1 MFLSD
6 ISVRR
11 PVFASVMSLMLIVIG
26 IMSFFRLPL
35 RELPDIDPPIV
46 SVETTYPGAAAAI
59 VESRITKIIE
69 NQLAGL
75 EGVEII
81 TSQSRDGRSQVSIEF
96 NLSRDI
102 EAAANDVRNA
112 VSRIAD
118 QLPEET
124 DPPQISKAD
133 GDAQPIMFF
142 NLASKSMGPLELTDY
157 AERFLVDR
165 LSAVPGVARVQ
176 IGGGQRFAM
185 RIWIDPVALA
195 ARGLTIV
202 DVEDALRRE
211 NVEAP
216 AGRIEG
222 QARDFSVRLVRGY
235 ATPEDFQKLV
245 VRKGT
250 GDQLI
255 RLGDVA
261 RISRESAE
269 ARSEF
274 RGNGDRQIGIGIVR
288 QSKANILEVAR
299 AAKAEVDRLSRS
311 LPEGV
316 VMDISNDTSVFVE
329 AAVAEVRFTIV
340 IALALVVGV
349 IYLFLG
355 SFRAA
360 LIPAATVP
368 VCIIASF
375 TALSLLGFSLN
386 LLTLLAIVLAIGL
399 VVDDAIVVL
408 ENIQRRI
415 QLGEPRR
422 VAAARGA
429 GQVGFAVIATTT
441 VLVAVFVPIAFLQ
454 GNIGRLFA
462 ELAVAMAAAVAIS
475 GFVALTLT
483 PMMCSVMLERTE
495 NEGFLSRLVH
505 GVTERIASGYRAVL
519 GGVLDAPALT
529 MLAFLATIAASAG
542 LFFLIPAELAPEE
555 DTGGFNVVMQGPEGQ
570 GFEATR
576 PDVIKIERILM
587 EYVKSGEIRRLVAR
601 VPQGFGRTED
611 FNGGFAVA
619 FLADWS
625 KRDRSMQ
632 EMIKEIT
639 PKLQAV
645 AGLRANIVTRQS
657 LGQRGGGGGGGRPV
671 QFIIGGNTFEELAQY
686 RDAMLARIA
695 EYPGLVGADSD
706 LRETKPQLRLTADR
720 DRAAAL
726 GISYTSIGRTL
737 ETLMGSR
744 RVTTYSENGEDY
756 DVILQAERKNR
767 DQIDDLANTFMRTSG
782 GSLVPLSNLVT
793 FEEVAGPNS
802 LQRFN
807 RVRSVTIQAGLA
819 PGTTLGEALDFM
831 DRAASEVL
839 PANVRIDYGGLSR
852 EFRQSSSALYVTFA
866 LALLVVYLVLAAQ
879 FESWIH
885 PFTILMTVPLA
896 VGGALFGLW
905 AYGSTLNIYSQI
917 GIVML
922 VGLAAKNGILI
933 VEFANQL
940 RDAGREFREA
950 LMDACEVRLRP
961 ILMTSIATML
971 GALPLILEGGPGSA
985 SRETLGVVVFA
996 GVAFSTLLTLF
1007 VIPVFYMLAARGTK
1021 PAGAIGREMD
1031 EWADANPDR
1040 DTGPH

>member
-11 PVFASVMSLMLIVIG
+11 PVFASVLSLLLIVIG
-26 IMSFFRLPL
+26 VMSYFRLPL
-35 RELPDIDPPIV
+35 RELPDIDPPVV
-46 SVETTYPGAAAAI
+46 SVETNYPGAAAAI

-81 TSQSRDGRSQVSIEF
+81 SSQSRDGRSQVSIEF

-112 VSRIAD
+112 VSRVLD
-118 QLPEET
+118 QFPEET

-133 GDAQPIMFF
+133 ADAQPIMFF
-142 NLASKSMGPLELTDY
+142 NLASSTMGPLELTDY
-157 AERFLVDR
+157 AERFLIDR

-176 IGGGQRFAM
+176 IGGGQRYAM
-185 RIWIDPVALA
+185 RIWIDPSALA
-195 ARGLTIV
+195 ARGLTV
-202 DVEDALRRE
+202 DDIETALRRE
-211 NVEAP
+211 NVEVP
-216 AGRIEG
+216 AGRLEG
-222 QARDFSVRLVRGY
+222 QSRDFSIRLPRAY
-235 ATPEDFQKLV
+235 SKPEDFERLV
-245 VRKGT
+245 LRKGA
-250 GDQLI
+250 GEQLI

-261 RISRESAE
+261 RISRESSE
-269 ARSEF
+269 RRSEF
-274 RGNGDRQIGIGIVR
+274 RGNGERQIGIGIVR
-288 QSKANILEVAR
+288 QSKANILDVAR
-299 AAKAEVDRLSRS
+299 AAKAEVARLSQT

-316 VMDISNDTSVFVE
+316 TFDISNDTSIFVE
-329 AAVAEVRFTIV
+329 AAVKEVEFTII

-355 SFRAA
+355 SGRAA

-375 TALSLLGFSLN
+375 TALSFLGFSLN

-408 ENIQRRI
+408 ENVQRRM

-429 GQVGFAVIATTT
+429 GQVAFAVLATTT
-441 VLVAVFVPIAFLQ
+441 VLIAVFLPIAFLE

-483 PMMCSVMLERTE
+483 PMMCSVLLKETASDTM
-495 NEGFLSRLVH
+495 LSRWVH
-505 GVTERIASGYRAVL
+505 GATDRLGESYRGALNTALDSPVTMMMV
-519 GGVLDAPALT
+519 
-529 MLAFLATIAASAG
+529 FASAIG
-542 LFFLIPAELAPEE
+542 LSVALFYLIPAELAPEE
-555 DTGGFNVVMQGPEGQ
+555 DTGGFNVIMQGPEGQ
-570 GFEATR
+570 GFDATR
-576 PDVIKIERILM
+576 PEVLKVEAVLM

-632 EMIKEIT
+632 EMIKEVQ
-639 PKLQAV
+639 PKLA
-645 AGLRANIVTRQS
+645 AIPGLRANIVTRQG

-671 QFIIGGNTFEELAQY
+671 QFVIGGNTFEELAQY
-686 RDAMLARIA
+686 RDAMLAKIS
-695 EYPGLVGADSD
+695 EFPGIVGADSD
-706 LRETKPQLRLTADR
+706 LRETKPQIMIRPDR

-726 GISYTSIGRTL
+726 GISYATIGRTL
-737 ETLMGSR
+737 ETLMGAR
-744 RVTTYSENGEDY
+744 RVTTYSEGGEDY
-756 DVILQAERKNR
+756 DVILQADRPGR
-767 DQIDDLANTFMRTSG
+767 DQPDDLANTFLRTSSG
-782 GSLVPLSNLVT
+782 QLVPLSNLVT
-793 FEEVAGPNS
+793 MEEVAGPNS

-807 RVRSVTIQAGLA
+807 RTRAVTIQAGLA
-819 PGTTLGEALDFM
+819 PGTTLGEALNFM
-831 DRAASEVL
+831 DAAAKEVL
-839 PANVRIDYGGLSR
+839 PPGVRIDYSGLSR
-852 EFRQSSSALYVTFA
+852 EFRQSSSALYLTFA
-866 LALLVVYLVLAAQ
+866 LAMLVVYLVLAAQ

-885 PFTILMTVPLA
+885 PFIILMTVPLA
-896 VGGALFGLW
+896 VAGALFGLW

-940 RDAGREFREA
+940 RDEGKEFRSALVEA
-950 LMDACEVRLRP
+950 CIVRLRP

-985 SRETLGVVVFA
+985 SRQTLGVVVFA

-1007 VIPVFYMLAARGTK
+1007 IIPVFYALLARGSK

-1031 EWADANPDR
+1031 AWETANPNR
-1040 DTGPH
+1040 ETSAH

>member
-6 ISVRR
+6 VSVRR
-11 PVFASVMSLMLIVIG
+11 PVFASVLSLLLIVVG
-26 IMSFFRLPL
+26 VMSYFRLPL

-46 SVETTYPGAAAAI
+46 SVETSYPGAAAAI
-59 VESRITKIIE
+59 VESRITKIVE

-81 TSQSRDGRSQVSIEF
+81 SSQSRDGRSQVTIEF
-96 NLSRDI
+96 NLTRDI

-112 VSRIAD
+112 VSRVLD

-133 GDAQPIMFF
+133 ADAQPIMFF
-142 NLASKSMGPLELTDY
+142 NLAATTMGPLELTDY

-176 IGGGQRFAM
+176 IGGGQRYAM
-185 RIWIDPVALA
+185 RIWVDPPALA
-195 ARGLTIV
+195 ARGLTVGDI
-202 DVEDALRRE
+202 EDALRRE
-211 NVEAP
+211 NVEVP
-216 AGRIEG
+216 AGRLEG
-222 QARDFSVRLVRGY
+222 KSRDFSIRLPRGY
-235 ATPEDFQKLV
+235 SKVEDFEKLV
-245 VRKGT
+245 IRKAA

-261 RISRESAE
+261 RVSRESSE
-269 ARSEF
+269 ARSEL

-288 QSKANILEVAR
+288 QSKANILDVAR
-299 AAKAEVDRLSRS
+299 AAKAEVARLSLT
-311 LPEGV
+311 LPDGV
-316 VMDISNDTSVFVE
+316 TFDISNDTSIFVE
-329 AAVAEVRFTIV
+329 AAVNEVQFTIV

-355 SFRAA
+355 SGRAA

-375 TALSLLGFSLN
+375 TALSFLGFSLN

-408 ENIQRRI
+408 ENVQRRM

-422 VAAARGA
+422 IAAARGA
-429 GQVGFAVIATTT
+429 GQVAFAVLATTT
-441 VLVAVFVPIAFLQ
+441 VLIAVFLPIAFLQ

-483 PMMCSVMLERTE
+483 PMMCSILLTRTE
-495 NEGFLSRLVH
+495 GDTMLSRWVH
-505 GVTERIASGYRAVL
+505 GATDRLAQRYRSALDFALDSPVTMVL
-519 GGVLDAPALT
+519 VFFAAIGVS
-529 MLAFLATIAASAG
+529 AA

-555 DTGGFNVVMQGPEGQ
+555 DTGGFNVSIQGPEGQ
-570 GFEATR
+570 GFDATR
-576 PDVIKIERILM
+576 PEVLKVEQILM
-587 EYVKSGEIRRLVAR
+587 EYVKTGEIRRLVAR
-601 VPQGFGRTED
+601 IPQGFGRTED

-632 EMIKEIT
+632 EMIKEIQ
-639 PKLQAV
+639 PKLAAIPGV
-645 AGLRANIVTRQS
+645 RANVITRQG
-657 LGQRGGGGGGGRPV
+657 LGRGGGGGGRPV
-671 QFIIGGNTFEELAQY
+671 SFVIGGNTFEELAQY
-686 RDAMLARIA
+686 RDAMLAKIS
-695 EYPGLVGADSD
+695 ENPGIVGADSD
-706 LRETKPQLRLTADR
+706 LRETKPQIMIRPDR

-726 GISYTSIGRTL
+726 GISYATIGRTL
-737 ETLMGSR
+737 ETLMGAR
-744 RVTTYSENGEDY
+744 RVTTYSEGGEDY
-756 DVILQAERKNR
+756 DVILQAERSGR
-767 DQIDDLANTFMRTSG
+767 DQPDDLANTFLRANTG
-782 GSLVPLSNLVT
+782 QLVPLSNMVT
-793 FEEVAGPNS
+793 MEEVAGPNS
-802 LQRFN
+802 LLRFN
-807 RVRSVTIQAGLA
+807 RTRAVTIQAGLA
-819 PGTTLGEALDFM
+819 PGTTLGEALNYM
-831 DRAASEVL
+831 DAAAKEVL
-839 PANVRIDYGGLSR
+839 PPGVRTDYAGLSR
-852 EFRQSSSALYVTFA
+852 EFRQSSSALYLTFA
-866 LALLVVYLVLAAQ
+866 LAMLVVYLVLAAQ

-885 PFTILMTVPLA
+885 PFIILMTVPLA
-896 VGGALFGLW
+896 VAGALFGLW
-905 AYGSTLNIYSQI
+905 VYGSTLNIYSQI

-940 RDAGREFREA
+940 RDAGQEFRSALVEA
-950 LMDACEVRLRP
+950 CIVRLRP

-985 SRETLGVVVFA
+985 SRQTLGVVVFA

-1007 VIPVFYMLAARGTK
+1007 IIPVFYALLARGSK
-1021 PAGAIGREMD
+1021 PAGAIAREMD
-1031 EWADANPDR
+1031 AWETAHPDQ
-1040 DTGPH
+1040 DTGGH

>member
-6 ISVRR
+6 VSVRR
-11 PVFASVMSLMLIVIG
+11 PVFASVLSLLLIVVG
-26 IMSFFRLPL
+26 VMSYFRLPL

-46 SVETTYPGAAAAI
+46 SVETIYPGAAAAI
-59 VESRITKIIE
+59 VESRITKIVE

-81 TSQSRDGRSQVSIEF
+81 SSQSRDGRSQVTIEF
-96 NLSRDI
+96 GLSRDI

-112 VSRIAD
+112 VSRILD

-133 GDAQPIMFF
+133 ADAQPIMFF
-142 NLASKSMGPLELTDY
+142 NLASTTMGPLELTDY
-157 AERFLVDR
+157 ATRFLVDR

-176 IGGGQRFAM
+176 IGGGQSYSM
-185 RIWIDPVALA
+185 RIWIDTPALA
-195 ARGLTIV
+195 ARGLAIG
-202 DVEDALRRE
+202 DIEEALRRE
-211 NVEAP
+211 NVETP
-216 AGRIEG
+216 AGRLEG
-222 QARDFSVRLVRGY
+222 QARDFSIRLPRAY
-235 ATPEDFQKLV
+235 ATVADFERMV
-245 VRKGT
+245 VRKGS

-261 RISRESAE
+261 RVSRESSE
-269 ARSEF
+269 ARSEL

-288 QSKANILEVAR
+288 QSKANILDVAR
-299 AAKAEVDRLSRS
+299 AATAEVARLSET

-316 VMDISNDTSVFVE
+316 TFDISNDTSIFVE
-329 AAVAEVRFTIV
+329 AAVNEVQFTIV

-355 SFRAA
+355 SARAA

-375 TALSLLGFSLN
+375 TALSFLGFSLN

-408 ENIQRRI
+408 ENVQRRM

-429 GQVGFAVIATTT
+429 GQVAFAVLATTT
-441 VLVAVFVPIAFLQ
+441 VLIAVFLPIAFLQ

-483 PMMCSVMLERTE
+483 PMMCSILLTKTE
-495 NEGFLSRLVH
+495 ADTALSRWVH
-505 GVTERIASGYRAVL
+505 GATDRLATLYR
-519 GGVLDAPALT
+519 GGLNGALDAPAT
-529 MLAFLATIAASAG
+529 MLLVFVSAIGLSAA
-542 LFFLIPAELAPEE
+542 LFFAIPAELAPEE
-555 DTGGFNVVMQGPEGQ
+555 DTGGFNVSIQGPEGQ
-570 GFEATR
+570 GFDATR
-576 PDVIKIERILM
+576 PEVIKVEKVLM
-587 EYVKSGEIRRLVAR
+587 AYVKSGEIRRLVTR
-601 VPQGFGRTED
+601 IPQGFGRTED

-632 EMIKEIT
+632 DMIKEIQ
-639 PKLQAV
+639 PKLAAIPGV
-645 AGLRANIVTRQS
+645 RANVITRQG

-671 QFIIGGNTFEELAQY
+671 SFVIGGNTFEELAQY
-686 RDAMLARIA
+686 RDAMLAKISEFPGIA
-695 EYPGLVGADSD
+695 GADSD
-706 LRETKPQLRLTADR
+706 LRETKPQMLVRPDR

-726 GISYTSIGRTL
+726 GISFATIGRTL
-737 ETLMGSR
+737 ETLMGAR
-744 RVTTYSENGEDY
+744 RVTTYSEGGEDY
-756 DVILQAERKNR
+756 DVILQADRNRR
-767 DQIDDLANTFMRTSG
+767 DQPDDLANTFLRTSNG
-782 GSLVPLSNLVT
+782 QLVPLSNLVT
-793 FEEVAGPNS
+793 MEEVAGPNS
-802 LQRFN
+802 LLRFN
-807 RVRSVTIQAGLA
+807 RTRAVTIQAGLA
-819 PGTTLGEALDFM
+819 PGTTLGEALDYM
-831 DRAASEVL
+831 DAAAKEVL
-839 PANVRIDYGGLSR
+839 PPGVRTDYAGLSR
-852 EFRQSSSALYVTFA
+852 EFRQSSSALYLTFA
-866 LALLVVYLVLAAQ
+866 LAMLVVYLVLAAQ
-879 FESWIH
+879 FESWVH
-885 PFTILMTVPLA
+885 PFIILMTVPLA
-896 VGGALFGLW
+896 VAGALFGLW

-940 RDAGREFREA
+940 RDAGEEFRSSLVEA
-950 LMDACEVRLRP
+950 CVVRLRP

-985 SRETLGVVVFA
+985 SRQTLGIVVFA
-996 GVAFSTLLTLF
+996 GVAFSTLLTLY
-1007 VIPVFYMLAARGTK
+1007 VIPVFYLLLARGSQ
-1021 PAGAIGREMD
+1021 PAGAISREMAAW
-1031 EWADANPDR
+1031 EQANPDR
-1040 DTGPH
+1040 DAGVN

>member
-11 PVFASVMSLMLIVIG
+11 PVFASVLSLLLIVVG
-26 IMSFFRLPL
+26 VMSYFRLPL

-46 SVETTYPGAAAAI
+46 SVETNYPGAAAAI
-59 VESRITKIIE
+59 VESRITKIVE

-81 TSQSRDGRSQVSIEF
+81 SSQSRDGRSQVTIEF

-112 VSRIAD
+112 VSRVLD
-118 QLPEET
+118 QLPDET

-133 GDAQPIMFF
+133 SDAQPIMFF
-142 NLASKSMGPLELTDY
+142 NLASTTMGPLELTDY
-157 AERFLVDR
+157 AQRFLVDR

-176 IGGGQRFAM
+176 IGGGQFFAM
-185 RIWIDPVALA
+185 RIWIDPQAMA
-195 ARGLTIV
+195 ARGLA
-202 DVEDALRRE
+202 VEDIEGALRRE
-211 NVEAP
+211 NVEVP
-216 AGRIEG
+216 AGRLEG
-222 QARDFSVRLVRGY
+222 QSRDFSIRLPRGY
-235 ATPEDFQKLV
+235 SKPEDFERLV
-245 VRKGT
+245 IRKSG

-261 RISRESAE
+261 RVSRESSE
-269 ARSEF
+269 ARSEL
-274 RGNGDRQIGIGIVR
+274 RGNGERQIGIGIVR
-288 QSKANILEVAR
+288 QSKANILDVAR
-299 AAKAEVDRLSRS
+299 AAKAEVARLSLT

-316 VMDISNDTSVFVE
+316 TFDISNDTSIFVE
-329 AAVAEVRFTIV
+329 AAVKEVQVTIV

-355 SFRAA
+355 SGRAA

-375 TALSLLGFSLN
+375 TALSFLGFSLN

-408 ENIQRRI
+408 ENVQRRM

-429 GQVGFAVIATTT
+429 GQVGFAVVATTT
-441 VLVAVFVPIAFLQ
+441 VLIAVFLPIAFLQ

-483 PMMCSVMLERTE
+483 PMMCSVLLKQTE
-495 NEGFLSRLVH
+495 TDTMLSRWVH
-505 GVTERIASGYRAVL
+505 GATDRLGERYRGAL
-519 GGVLDAPALT
+519 SSALDAPA
-529 MLAFLATIAASAG
+529 TIALVFFAAIGMSAA
-542 LFFLIPAELAPEE
+542 FFFMIPAELAPEE
-555 DTGGFNVVMQGPEGQ
+555 DTGGFNVSIQGPEGQ
-570 GFEATR
+570 GFDATR
-576 PDVIKIERILM
+576 PEVLKIEQILM
-587 EYVKSGEIRRLVAR
+587 AYVKTGEIRRLVAR
-601 VPQGFGRTED
+601 IPQGFGRTED

-632 EMIKEIT
+632 ALIKEIQ
-639 PKLQAV
+639 PKLAAV
-645 AGLRANIVTRQS
+645 PGVRANIITRQG
-657 LGQRGGGGGGGRPV
+657 LGQRGGGGGRPISFV
-671 QFIIGGNTFEELAQY
+671 IGGNTFEELAQY
-686 RDAMLARIA
+686 RDAMLTKIT
-695 EYPGLVGADSD
+695 ENPGIVGADSD
-706 LRETKPQLRLTADR
+706 LRETKPQIMIRPDR

-726 GISYTSIGRTL
+726 GISFATIGRTL
-737 ETLMGSR
+737 ETLMGGR
-744 RVTTYSENGEDY
+744 QVTTYSEGGEDY
-756 DVILQAERKNR
+756 NVILQAERRGR
-767 DQIDDLANTFMRTSG
+767 DQPDDLANTFLRTNSG
-782 GSLVPLSNLVT
+782 QLVPLSNLVT
-793 FEEVAGPNS
+793 MEEVAGPNS
-802 LQRFN
+802 LLRFN
-807 RVRSVTIQAGLA
+807 RTRAVTIQAGLA
-819 PGTTLGEALDFM
+819 PGTTLGEALDYM
-831 DRAASEVL
+831 DAAAKEVL
-839 PANVRIDYGGLSR
+839 PPGVRTDYAGLSR
-852 EFRQSSSALYVTFA
+852 EFRQSSSALYLTFA
-866 LALLVVYLVLAAQ
+866 LAMLVVYLVLAAQ

-885 PFTILMTVPLA
+885 PFIILMTVPLA
-896 VGGALFGLW
+896 VAGALFGLW

-940 RDAGREFREA
+940 RDEGREFRSA
-950 LMDACEVRLRP
+950 LVDACIVRLRP

-985 SRETLGVVVFA
+985 SRQTLGIVVFA
-996 GVAFSTLLTLF
+996 GVAFATLLTLF
-1007 VIPVFYMLAARGTK
+1007 IIPVFYSLLARGSK
-1021 PAGAIGREMD
+1021 PAGAIAREMD
-1031 EWADANPDR
+1031 AWEAANPNR
-1040 DTGPH
+1040 DTAAH

>member
-11 PVFASVMSLMLIVIG
+11 PVFASVLSLLLIVIG
-26 IMSFFRLPL
+26 VMSYFRLPL

-46 SVETTYPGAAAAI
+46 SVETNYLGAAAAI

-112 VSRIAD
+112 VSRVLD
-118 QLPEET
+118 QFPEET

-133 GDAQPIMFF
+133 ADAQPIMFF
-142 NLASKSMGPLELTDY
+142 NLVSTTMGPLELTDY

-176 IGGGQRFAM
+176 IGGGQRYSM
-185 RIWIDPVALA
+185 RIWVQTSALA
-195 ARGLTIV
+195 ARGLTV
-202 DVEDALRRE
+202 DDIEAALRRE
-211 NVEAP
+211 NVEVP
-216 AGRIEG
+216 AGRLEG
-222 QARDFSVRLVRGY
+222 QSRDFSIRLPRGY
-235 ATPEDFQKLV
+235 STPEDFSKLV
-245 VRKGT
+245 IRKGS

-261 RISRESAE
+261 RISRESSE
-269 ARSEF
+269 RRSEF
-274 RGNGDRQIGIGIVR
+274 RGNGERQIGIGIVR
-288 QSKANILEVAR
+288 QSKANILDVAR
-299 AAKAEVDRLSRS
+299 AAKAEVARLGQT
-311 LPEGV
+311 LPDGV
-316 VMDISNDTSVFVE
+316 SFDISNDTSIFVE
-329 AAVAEVRFTIV
+329 AAVKEVQFTIV
-340 IALALVVGV
+340 IAMALVIGV
-349 IYLFLG
+349 IYMFLG
-355 SFRAA
+355 SGRAA

-408 ENIQRRI
+408 ENVQRRI
-415 QLGEPRR
+415 QLGEPPR
-422 VAAARGA
+422 VAAARGT
-429 GQVGFAVIATTT
+429 GQVAFAVLATTT
-441 VLVAVFVPIAFLQ
+441 VLVAVFLPIAFLQ

-483 PMMCSVMLERTE
+483 PMMCSILLTDTA
-495 NEGFLSRLVH
+495 NDTLLSRVVH
-505 GVTERIASGYRAVL
+505 RATDGLGTVYRSML
-519 GGVLDAPALT
+519 GSALDAPVT
-529 MLAFLATIAASAG
+529 MLLVFISAIGLSAA

-570 GFEATR
+570 GFDATR
-576 PDVIKIERILM
+576 PDVIKVEKILM
-587 EYVKSGEIRRLVAR
+587 EYVKTGEIRRLVAR

-625 KRDRSMQ
+625 KRNRSMQ
-632 EMIKEIT
+632 EMIKEVQ
-639 PKLQAV
+639 PKLAAV
-645 AGLRANIVTRQS
+645 AGLRANIVTRQG
-657 LGQRGGGGGGGRPV
+657 LGQRGGGGGGGRPI
-671 QFIIGGNTFEELAQY
+671 QFVIGGNTFEDLARY
-686 RDAMLARIA
+686 RDAMLAKIS
-695 EYPGLVGADSD
+695 EYPGIVGADSD
-706 LRETKPQLRLTADR
+706 LRETKPQIMLRPDR

-726 GISYTSIGRTL
+726 GISYATIGRTL

-744 RVTTYSENGEDY
+744 RVTTYSEGGEDY
-756 DVILQAERKNR
+756 DVILQSDRKGR
-767 DQIDDLANTFMRTSG
+767 DQPDDLANTFLRTNSG
-782 GSLVPLSNLVT
+782 QMVPLSNLVT
-793 FEEVAGPNS
+793 LEELAGPNS

-807 RVRSVTIQAGLA
+807 RVRAVTIQAGLA
-819 PGTTLGEALDFM
+819 PGTTLGEALSFM
-831 DRAASEVL
+831 DAAAKEVL
-839 PANVRIDYGGLSR
+839 PPGVRTDYAGLSR
-852 EFRQSSSALYVTFA
+852 EFRQSSSALYLTFA
-866 LALLVVYLVLAAQ
+866 LAMLVVYLVLAAQ

-885 PFTILMTVPLA
+885 PFIILMTVPLA
-896 VGGALFGLW
+896 VAGALFGLW

-940 RDAGREFREA
+940 RDAGREFRDALVEA
-950 LMDACEVRLRP
+950 CVVRLRP

-1007 VIPVFYMLAARGTK
+1007 IIPVFYSLLARGSQ

-1031 EWADANPDR
+1031 MWEAANPDR